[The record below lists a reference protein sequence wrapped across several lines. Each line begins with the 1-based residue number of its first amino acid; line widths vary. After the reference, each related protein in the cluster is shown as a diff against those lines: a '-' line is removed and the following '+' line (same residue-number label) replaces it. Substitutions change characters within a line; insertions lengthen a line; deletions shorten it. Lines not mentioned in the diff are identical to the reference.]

1 MYKIMIENI
10 KEILPYLGTLAIA
23 ITAWY
28 KDYIL
33 IRLGI
38 KKNKVELEAS
48 DIENVKAN
56 LSIYKDLIDDIDSR
70 YKQRLDDIEIS
81 FSNTI
86 AKLKGDIE
94 SLQRLN
100 DDLSKIITKQRAKIK
115 YYQDKYGLD

>member
-1 MYKIMIENI
+1 MIENI